1 MIKIV
6 LPANTVDAAVAVRDR
21 VQGLIV
27 QGTDRVYIGDGG
39 VVIETDQPVRVIK
52 ELEDDGFI
60 DG

>member
-21 VQGLIV
+21 VQGLIAE
-27 QGTDRVYIGDGG
+27 GTDRVYIGDHG

-52 ELEDDGFI
+52 ELEQDGFI

>member
-21 VQGLIV
+21 VQDLIA
-27 QGTDRVYIGDGG
+27 QGTDRVYIGNHG

-52 ELEDDGFI
+52 ELEEDGFI